1 MFFDVMIFHGILWF
15 LWYCHGFSWF
25 FMVYSC
31 RRFSW
36 FLQFFWGLLTIM
48 SHFFLM
54 VANYW
59 SSDAVFA
66 EGLNNKE
73 DVNDKVNKRVDGKI
87 TDPFKE
93 VLNLHWGISSIFF
106 PREGTNEDEWE
117 EGRKDKQTYLE
128 ISTQIKCAS
137 VVNSCTTLS
146 IQRLRRIKLYFLL
159 FNLLSSSTFCRISYW
174 ELWQIRL
181 PERRSESGPG
191 SSFWR
196 SRIFFFATLQLYTLS
211 LLY

>member
-1 MFFDVMIFHGILWF
+1 MVKSWIL
-15 LWYCHGFSWF
+15 S
-25 FMVYSC
+25 
-31 RRFSW
+31 
-36 FLQFFWGLLTIM
+36 
-48 SHFFLM
+48 
-54 VANYW
+54 
-59 SSDAVFA
+59 
-66 EGLNNKE
+66 
-73 DVNDKVNKRVDGKI
+73 
-87 TDPFKE
+87 KE
-93 VLNLHWGISSIFF
+93 VLNLPWGISSISF
-106 PREGTNEDEWE
+106 PRQGTNEDEWE

-137 VVNSCTTLS
+137 VINSCTTLS

-196 SRIFFFATLQLYTLS
+196 SRIFFVPLWVVQLHTLS
-211 LLY
+211 LLYQFYTASSSALCLSFVTSFMGLK